1 MTTSRRKFIQTLS
14 LATAG
19 ALVSKSLYPFSN
31 DPQPLRMGII
41 GVGDRGLG
49 MTQLIKD
56 IPGMEVTA
64 LCDVLPFRL
73 DRAMPLVQPQ
83 TKTCSDCKALLDDPA
98 VDAVLIATPFSMHA
112 QMLLDALDAGKHVYC
127 EKTMCYGVE
136 PALEALKKAR
146 EAKTIVQ
153 AGHQYRYS
161 KLYQTVAQS
170 IREGLIGPLSR
181 IECQW
186 NRNGDWRRPVP
197 DPKLERL
204 INWRMYREYSGGLV
218 AELCA
223 HQIDFANW
231 VLNAAPEKIT
241 GFGGIDYWKDGRET
255 YDNVHLLMD
264 YPGGVKASF
273 TSLTTNAYDHYRIK
287 VMGKKGTIVL
297 TPEEAWLYTEE
308 ATAPADTNLLVDGV
322 SGATRRNSLERTGRR
337 FNIEHSD
344 PSIQALIDFRDNVA
358 ANTQPVSGVATGARV
373 AIAVQLALDAM
384 DNNRVEVW
392 KAEYNL

>member
-31 DPQPLRMGII
+31 DPQPLRLGII
-41 GVGDRGLG
+41 GTGDRGQG
-49 MTQLIKD
+49 MSQLINE
-56 IPGMEVTA
+56 ISGMEVTA
-64 LCDVLPFRL
+64 LCDILPFRL
-73 DRAMPLVQPQ
+73 EKARARVGEK
-83 TKTCSDCKALLDDPA
+83 TKACADYRALLDDPA

-112 QMLLDALDAGKHVYC
+112 QMFSDALDAGKHVYC

-136 PALEALKKAR
+136 PTLAALKKAR
-146 EAKTIVQ
+146 ASKKIVQ

-186 NRNGDWRRPVP
+186 NRNGNWRRPVP

-231 VLNAAPEKIT
+231 ILDAAPTKIT

-297 TPEEAWLYTEE
+297 TPEQAWLYSE
-308 ATAPADTNLLVDGV
+308 ANTPPADTNLLVDGV
-322 SGATRRNSLERTGRR
+322 SGATRTRGGEPAGRR
-337 FNIEHSD
+337 FDIEHTD
-344 PSIQALIDFRDNVA
+344 PSIQALMDFRDNVA
-358 ANTQPVSGVATGARV
+358 ANTLPVSGVETGARV

-384 DNNRVEVW
+384 DHNRVEVW
-392 KAEYNL
+392 KEEYNF